1 MEAVMLVQ
9 MDTAQ
14 QIAIAPGYA
23 RVKRLVDI
31 LITLLLLPFVGVV
44 MLLVAIAI
52 RIDSKGPVLFRQ
64 TRVGSNGEEFKFL
77 KFRSMYVNSDD
88 REHLEAIERYLA
100 NLALNDD
107 DPESRYLYKQVDDP
121 RITRVG
127 KFIRKTSLDELPQF
141 LNVLRGEMS
150 LVGPRPPV
158 PYEVERYS
166 PHDRLRLCGKPGL
179 TGIWQVYAR
188 SVVPFAEMVEL
199 DIEYL
204 QKQSLWLDLKLIV
217 MTIPVMVFCRG
228 GA

>member
-1 MEAVMLVQ
+1 MLVQ